1 MDFSYFNN
9 ITNFRPAK
17 PYAEILDNA
26 REISQYI
33 DRNEGWKVVWF
44 SEHHLSTLGPTNGF
58 MEVLPNPTMMCVDI
72 AARTKNIKV
81 GTAANIITFHSP
93 LTLAEDIALL
103 DNLTGGRIEISV
115 GRGVFNK
122 EAVHNNAVASLTDQA
137 QNFRLF
143 QETLEILNKSWYE
156 EYFSHKGEF
165 YEYPFPDFKYNH
177 PMVNEPEDVID
188 PETKILKKISVVPKP
203 LNKIN
208 LHQVVDS
215 VSSIQFAAKNDM
227 GCLMWLPTVKS
238 LKQRFKAYQEAR
250 SEVEGRE
257 VPLGENIC
265 LVKDTFIADS
275 MQEAEDLAGEYILNY
290 YKWITSGGR
299 GIDILADPGEEFPKK
314 DGKSDVGI
322 LDYKFLHPRNLLVGT
337 VEYVIEKIQELKSE
351 LNLQHLAVWNNHP
364 GMPHESTMKSLKLFN
379 EKVMPHFINDSAGV
393 KKVS

>member
-1 MDFSYFNN
+1 MDFSYFDN
-9 ITNFRPAK
+9 ITNFRPVK
-17 PYAEILDNA
+17 PYAEILDST

-33 DRNEGWKVVWF
+33 DQNKGWKVVWF
-44 SEHHLSTLGPTNGF
+44 SEHHLSTLGSTNGF
-58 MEVLPNPTMMCVDI
+58 MEILPNPTMMCVDI

-103 DNLTGGRIEISV
+103 DNLTGGRVEISL

-122 EAVHNNAVASLTDQA
+122 EAVHNNVVASLTDQA

-143 QETLEILNKSWYE
+143 QETLEILKKSWYE

-165 YEYPFPDFKYNH
+165 YEYPVPDFKYNH
-177 PMVNEPEDVID
+177 PMVNEPDDVID

-238 LKQRFKAYQEAR
+238 LKERFEDLSSKLDQRL
-250 SEVEGRE
+250 EGRD
-257 VPLGENIC
+257 VPMGEGIC
-265 LVKDTFIADS
+265 LVRDMFLLPIVWKKPKNW
-275 MQEAEDLAGEYILNY
+275 QENIFLNY
-290 YKWITSGGR
+290 YAMGLRLVDSG
-299 GIDILADPGEEFPKK
+299 
-314 DGKSDVGI
+314 
-322 LDYKFLHPRNLLVGT
+322 
-337 VEYVIEKIQELKSE
+337 
-351 LNLQHLAVWNNHP
+351 
-364 GMPHESTMKSLKLFN
+364 
-379 EKVMPHFINDSAGV
+379 
-393 KKVS
+393 VSYFC